1 MQYSYLT
8 YRHKIVG
15 NSFAIIY
22 GLIQI
27 WWNYL
32 SPEIDY
38 ERLLK
43 EQISMLTLNLISYFI
58 IIPGLLQ
65 GIPWLLIIHSSKT
78 KMYATFLY
86 FRKWQKVSKIT
97 LHMLIFQNSII
108 LAWRWKRKVTLQIL
122 LYAFLFS
129 YSPKYLSCNQ
139 NV

>member
-8 YRHKIVG
+8 YRCKIVG

-97 LHMLIFQNSII
+97 LHMLIFQNSIT